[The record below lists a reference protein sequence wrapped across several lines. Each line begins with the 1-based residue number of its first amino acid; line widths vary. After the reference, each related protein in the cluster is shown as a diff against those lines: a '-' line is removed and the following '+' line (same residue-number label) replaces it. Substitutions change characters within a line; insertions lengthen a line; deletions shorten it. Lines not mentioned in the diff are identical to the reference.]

1 MNFMFKSFS
10 LLEIN
15 WFACCCFLWLT
26 AMFCYVNIPVQLSD
40 NSFLFFSS
48 RTRTT
53 GFPCCTQ
60 PRIPQPHLSRST
72 KTCLRRK
79 TRTNSLIT
87 CRTSDFSVKGFCVM
101 METEEHPPWTGTL
114 EAIFMKTFWEQ
125 LYSFFCKH
133 SVTYSISLLSVRCLR
148 TESTQSA
155 EKNIYCLR
163 QNMHVRLLGVV

>member
-1 MNFMFKSFS
+1 MFKSFS

-15 WFACCCFLWLT
+15 
-26 AMFCYVNIPVQLSD
+26 YVNIPVQLSD

-60 PRIPQPHLSRST
+60 PRIPQPHPSRST

-101 METEEHPPWTGTL
+101 METEKHPPWTGTL

-125 LYSFFCKH
+125 LYSFFVNTVLHIPYLFICQVSKNRVH
-133 SVTYSISLLSVRCLR
+133 TEHRNEHLPSQTEHTCWFARC
-148 TESTQSA
+148 
-155 EKNIYCLR
+155 CLETDR
-163 QNMHVRLLGVV
+163 F